1 MIMYE
6 IMNEMCKV
14 VHRTFLDSGKVLDG
28 VCGLYVVLR
37 FPCYNVSQLS
47 HRFRYRI

>member
-14 VHRTFLDSGKVLDG
+14 VNSAFLDSGKVLDG

-37 FPCYNVSQLS
+37 FPCYNVSQL
-47 HRFRYRI
+47 RFRYWI